1 MILWLCFYFSGY
13 VYAHS
18 FRTWKAKIYTIILSE
33 TGYEIINKSPV
44 LVGLI
49 GLQSSKEF
57 LKYLN
62 ILFINL
68 LLLYKY
74 RKDLIRLFR
83 RFFRNTLFKLSNL
96 TINLKVELTNTFD
109 GKSDKLLYIEAFA
122 VLFSRIN
129 TYFIPPE
136 KLNYY
141 CKLLGIKVNNHY
153 FVTNSA
159 FAKAKNI
166 SSIKYHIISM
176 LSVCFKSDID
186 SIVWLDYYNNVGV
199 GGYGEIIKSSNYV
212 IVTND
217 STFQCNNNNK
227 YIYTLG
233 QGGCRVVIVQF
244 EEDGFLLSHY
254 RKKCFSKLLFDICE
268 AIIRRYHKKLK
279 CFVISYDPI
288 EDSILLK
295 QALNPFCNNIEIYC
309 HEKKEISYNIKFSAE
324 ADLKIYYAES
334 LVKKVRNPRFLQ
346 LYRTSTSMFYT
357 TTKYKEMSFFKF
369 EK

>member
-1 MILWLCFYFSGY
+1 M
-13 VYAHS
+13 
-18 FRTWKAKIYTIILSE
+18 
-33 TGYEIINKSPV
+33 
-44 LVGLI
+44 
-49 GLQSSKEF
+49 
-57 LKYLN
+57 
-62 ILFINL
+62 FINV

-74 RKDLIRLFR
+74 RKPLKRLSR
-83 RFFRNTLFKLSNL
+83 RLFRNTLYKLSSK
-96 TINLKVELTNTFD
+96 TVKIQAELTNTYD
-109 GKSDKLLYIEAFA
+109 GKSDNLLYIEAFA
-122 VLFSRIN
+122 VLFAKSS
-129 TYFIPPE
+129 TYFIPPM
-136 KLNYY
+136 KLKYY
-141 CKLLGIKVNNHY
+141 CRLLGMGIDRHF
-153 FVTNSA
+153 FVTNSTLA
-159 FAKAKNI
+159 QAQNIKNI
-166 SSIKYHIISM
+166 KKQIISN
-176 LSVCFKSDID
+176 LSGCFRSDID
-186 SIVWLDYYNNVGV
+186 SMVLLDFFCSIGFKF
-199 GGYGEIIKSSNYV
+199 YGEVIEEKDYV

>member
-1 MILWLCFYFSGY
+1 M
-13 VYAHS
+13 
-18 FRTWKAKIYTIILSE
+18 
-33 TGYEIINKSPV
+33 
-44 LVGLI
+44 
-49 GLQSSKEF
+49 
-57 LKYLN
+57 
-62 ILFINL
+62 
-68 LLLYKY
+68 LLYKY
-74 RKDLIRLFR
+74 RKDLNRLLKKLFR
-83 RFFRNTLFKLSNL
+83 ETLFKLSNL

-166 SSIKYHIISM
+166 SSIKDHIISM

-199 GGYGEIIKSSNYV
+199 GCYGEIIKSSNYV

-217 STFQCNNNNK
+217 STYYGADNK
-227 YIYTLG
+227 YLYYFTFG
-233 QGGCRVVIVQF
+233 QVGCRVIIVQS
-244 EEDGFLLSHY
+244 DVDKILLSHY
-254 RKKCFSKLLFDICE
+254 RKKIFSKSLLDICE
-268 AIIRRYHKKLK
+268 AFAEGNFKKLK
-279 CFVISYDPI
+279 CFVISYTPI

-295 QALNPFCNNIEIYC
+295 QALFPFCSNIEIYY
-309 HEKKEISYNIKFSAE
+309 HKKEQSSYNIKIMTGT
-324 ADLKIYYAES
+324 DLKIYYAES
-334 LVKKVRNPRFLQ
+334 EMMKFKHFHFFQ
-346 LYRTSTSMFYT
+346 LYRESLHMLH
-357 TTKYKEMSFFKF
+357 TKSHYARMAFSKF
-369 EK
+369 

>member
-1 MILWLCFYFSGY
+1 
-13 VYAHS
+13 V
-18 FRTWKAKIYTIILSE
+18 KI
-33 TGYEIINKSPV
+33 
-44 LVGLI
+44 
-49 GLQSSKEF
+49 QA
-57 LKYLN
+57 
-62 ILFINL
+62 
-68 LLLYKY
+68 
-74 RKDLIRLFR
+74 
-83 RFFRNTLFKLSNL
+83 
-96 TINLKVELTNTFD
+96 ELTNTYD
-109 GKSDKLLYIEAFA
+109 GKSDNLLYIEAFA
-122 VLFSRIN
+122 VLFAKSS
-129 TYFIPPE
+129 TYFIPPM
-136 KLNYY
+136 KLKYY
-141 CKLLGIKVNNHY
+141 CRLLGMGIDRHF
-153 FVTNSA
+153 FVTNSTLA
-159 FAKAKNI
+159 QAQNIKNI
-166 SSIKYHIISM
+166 KKQIISN
-176 LSVCFKSDID
+176 LSGCFRSDID
-186 SIVWLDYYNNVGV
+186 SMVLLDFFCSIGFKF
-199 GGYGEIIKSSNYV
+199 YGEVIREKDYV

-217 STFQCNNNNK
+217 STFQCNNNK